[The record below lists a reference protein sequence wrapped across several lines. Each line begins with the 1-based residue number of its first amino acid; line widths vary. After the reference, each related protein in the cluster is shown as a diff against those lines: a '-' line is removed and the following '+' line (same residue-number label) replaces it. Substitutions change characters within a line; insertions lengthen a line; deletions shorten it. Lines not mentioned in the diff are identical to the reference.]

1 MNTNKKETS
10 NYLKRLA
17 YLGALLFIFIVP
29 RVTDYF
35 SHKPKLWYDPN
46 VAETGKYLST
56 EEKFY
61 VTDEDQTHMGDRY
74 LLSCELLHT
83 PEETKNG
90 YMYSFVDDI
99 RQDDRKFMLI
109 SDELLPT
116 GKYLQLDG
124 LVSGYYLEKYK
135 NKGGLAGKYY
145 TVLKVTNIKKSG
157 ENRIDFAAPLERTEE
172 PNCSVS
178 QNGITFSLDKIEYRG
193 PVSRVYF
200 TLKTPADRHL
210 IQYDLYFKSK
220 GQMLSGTFTVGHYT
234 PPYGIS
240 SYYSSNDI
248 AFLPLEC
255 EPDSVYK
262 GIMVIKTPDPGE
274 PIYANYMYYDYTE
287 EELLEN
293 GPPINAADEV
303 STMQLKYQPETSAG
317 E

>member
-17 YLGALLFIFIVP
+17 YLGALLFIVIVP

-46 VAETGKYLST
+46 VAETGKFLST

-178 QNGITFSLDKIEYRG
+178 QNGITFSLHKIEYVLVG
-193 PVSRVYF
+193 
-200 TLKTPADRHL
+200 TAGLPACYNRICD
-210 IQYDLYFKSK
+210 IGAETFYSFKAEA
-220 GQMLSGTFTVGHYT
+220 
-234 PPYGIS
+234 
-240 SYYSSNDI
+240 DI
-248 AFLPLEC
+248 AFLIDREM
-255 EPDSVYK
+255 
-262 GIMVIKTPDPGE
+262 GI
-274 PIYANYMYYDYTE
+274 
-287 EELLEN
+287 
-293 GPPINAADEV
+293 
-303 STMQLKYQPETSAG
+303 
-317 E
+317 